1 MKLFKLMVT
10 STKIIDFQKTF
21 LVFVWLIKQSNRE
34 QFGNFAIAWFHYDI
48 KLIYLKFE
56 IVIYMY
62 MYGFPHFIV
71 HFPKVMLYIKQWFKW
86 AW

>member
-1 MKLFKLMVT
+1 MVT

-34 QFGNFAIAWFHYDI
+34 QLAILLLHDFI
-48 KLIYLKFE
+48 MTKLIYLKFE
-56 IVIYMY
+56 IVIY